1 MSKEKIYDDKYY
13 EPTPEDQCYL
23 ANRFSKVLEIFSKY
37 RFDRILDVGCGDGNF
52 SIRLKKECGAD
63 EVFGIELSKKGVEL
77 ANEKGVRAIQMDID
91 SSNFPFEDNYF
102 DAVFAGE
109 VIEHLY
115 DPDHLLDEIYRTLK
129 PKGALILTT
138 PNLACWQ
145 NRISLLFGYQPYAT
159 TISLRYRLGHISG
172 DSDLLPEK
180 IVQDRRHISLFTLR
194 ALRKLLEI
202 HKFDVVIV
210 KGVEIS
216 FPDYMKFPS
225 NLSRLVKI
233 IDRLLSFYPPFCPQ
247 IIILCK
253 K

>member
-1 MSKEKIYDDKYY
+1 MSHEELDARQKEVLK
-13 EPTPEDQCYL
+13 L
-23 ANRFSKVLEIFSKY
+23 FSGLKAH
-37 RFDRILDVGCGDGNF
+37 RILDVGCGNGLF
-52 SIRLKKECGAD
+52 SLLLKQVCNA
-63 EVFGIELSKKGVEL
+63 EVYGVEISKINIESATKKGINALQLDLDKE
-77 ANEKGVRAIQMDID
+77 I
-91 SSNFPFEDNYF
+91 FPFEDNYF

>member
-115 DPDHLLDEIYRTLK
+115 NPDHLLEEIHRVLK
-129 PKGALILTT
+129 SDGFCVITT
-138 PNLACWQ
+138 PNLASWM
-145 NRISLLFGYQPYAT
+145 NRISLLFGFQPYAT
-159 TISLRYRLGHISG
+159 NVSLRHSVGHLYEPQKEHKMGEADHKKIFTYRSLVM
-172 DSDLLPEK
+172 LLTIYNFIILK
-180 IVQDRRHISLFTLR
+180 TIGAHVNTS
-194 ALRKLLEI
+194 
-202 HKFDVVIV
+202 
-210 KGVEIS
+210 
-216 FPDYMKFPS
+216 S
-225 NLSRLVKI
+225 NKSLSRLANALDKVFSFFPSLAHSVI
-233 IDRLLSFYPPFCPQ
+233 IV
-247 IIILCK
+247 CK
-253 K
+253 AKKLRNY